1 MTLGELSRRLR
12 VIGASISID
21 ASGGVARVEVRVGSL
36 YYGAS
41 GPLGELDD
49 VVATALLRVEEQALE
64 CVPSDQVW
72 EEQVVEQDVVSEQA
86 SDRPSDRP

>member
-1 MTLGELSRRLR
+1 MTLGELGRRLR
-12 VIGASISID
+12 LVGASLSSD
-21 ASGGVARVEVRVGSL
+21 ASGGVARVEVRVRVGSL

-49 VVATALLRVEEQALE
+49 GVATALLRVEEQALE

-72 EEQVVEQDVVSEQA
+72 EEQQVSEQA
-86 SDRPSDRP
+86 SGERP